1 MYIYTYIYL
10 DFTLLISI
18 SYTSTRSAGSDGGF
32 GRRARPAGS
41 DGCGCALGRGDG
53 CGGRSRSAA
62 ASVGGLGRLRRRTQ
76 RVLPAFKPDI
86 LITWSILTNQ
96 RARNVTQN
104 GAQTNYVPQAPHMG
118 HSWGTKLDPPQ
129 DGKYLIF

>member
-10 DFTLLISI
+10 DFTLVISI
-18 SYTSTRSAGSDGGF
+18 SYTSSRSAGSVGGL

-41 DGCGCALGRGDG
+41 VGC
-53 CGGRSRSAA
+53 
-62 ASVGGLGRLRRRTQ
+62 GGLGRLRRRTQ

-104 GAQTNYVPQAPHMG
+104 GAQTNYVTQLPHLG
-118 HSWGTKLDPPQ
+118 HRWGTQCSDPQ